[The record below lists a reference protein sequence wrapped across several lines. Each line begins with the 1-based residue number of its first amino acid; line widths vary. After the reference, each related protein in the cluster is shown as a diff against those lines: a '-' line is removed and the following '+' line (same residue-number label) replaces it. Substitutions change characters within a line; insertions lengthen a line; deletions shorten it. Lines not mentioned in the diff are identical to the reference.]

1 MGIGSFRAGKS
12 RLSRRF
18 AGQTSNKVLA
28 FSSPEANSMSRLICI
43 LAGAAIFLMS
53 PLCALAQASPT
64 PVAPV
69 PNPCTRFQAGSVVQ
83 QPPSLFSSNG
93 VLNVR
98 FSYQQTTDSQGRLLH
113 CFMTDTGIEQPTLHV
128 NPGDRL
134 NITVTNNTPSSA
146 LGEPFNSPT
155 CGDTTVAFTPPATG
169 ITSIGSST
177 NIHYHGTNVTP
188 QCGGDNV
195 TKTLINSGSTF
206 QYSFTFPLDEPPGL
220 YWYHPHVHGLAERD
234 LLGGASGALV
244 VSGIQNVQ
252 PAVAEL
258 RQRILVIR
266 DQPQLNGLAEAGG
279 NCGNGVPFQ
288 DLSVNYVPIDS
299 HQQPDGSVAFV
310 PAVLHM
316 QPGETQFWRVS
327 NSTADTILDLEVDYD
342 GVPQTLRIVG
352 IDAVPVNSQDGTEPG
367 QLIPVTHF
375 RLPVA
380 SRVEFLVKAPAST
393 VKVAQLLTTNINT
406 GPQGDCDPTRPIF
419 NIALTSTEDR
429 SLTGTGSLRFTTTG
443 DLRQSATDD
452 KVGAFTGLSTS
463 QRRFGGLSLAPVS
476 ATRVFLFSENQP
488 TQFFIT
494 QISAGQTETVFDN
507 NNPPAVV
514 TTQGSV
520 EKWIVQNN
528 AQENHEF
535 HMHQI
540 HFKVLSQDNFEAN
553 GNLPAPGIKAQ
564 YLDMIEVPYWDK
576 TASPVPPLP
585 QVQLLMDFRG
595 MDVGD
600 FVYHCHILSHEDL
613 GMMAIIRVNPRE

>member
-1 MGIGSFRAGKS
+1 
-12 RLSRRF
+12 
-18 AGQTSNKVLA
+18 
-28 FSSPEANSMSRLICI
+28 MSRLICS
-43 LAGAAIFLMS
+43 LAGAAIFLTS
-53 PLCALAQASPT
+53 PLCAPAQASPT

-69 PNPCTRFQAGSVVQ
+69 PNPCTRFQAGSVVH

-113 CFMTDTGIEQPTLHV
+113 CFMTDTGIEQPTLQV

-134 NITVTNNTPSSA
+134 NITVTNNTPASD

-169 ITSIGSST
+169 ITSVGSST

-234 LLGGASGALV
+234 LLGGASGALI

-252 PAVAEL
+252 PAVQGL

-279 NCGNGVPFQ
+279 NCGNGIPFQ

-299 HQQPDGSVAFV
+299 HQQPDGTVAFV

-316 QPGETQFWRVS
+316 EPGETQFWRVS

-352 IDAVPVNSQDGTEPG
+352 IDAVPVNSQDGTQPG
-367 QLIPVTHF
+367 ELIRVTHF

-393 VKVAQLLTTNINT
+393 VQVAQLVTTNINT
-406 GPQGDCDPTRPIF
+406 GSQGDCDPTRPIF
-419 NIALTSTEDR
+419 NIALSD
-429 SLTGTGSLRFTTTG
+429 TGGLK
-443 DLRQSATDD
+443 QSAAADD
-452 KVGAFTGLSTS
+452 RVGAFTRLSTS

-476 ATRVFLFSENQP
+476 ATRVFAFSEKQP

-494 QISAGQTETVFDN
+494 QVSAGQAETVFDN

-520 EKWIVQNN
+520 EKWIVQNK

-540 HFKVLSQDNFEAN
+540 HFKVLSQDNFEVN
-553 GNLPAPGIKAQ
+553 GSTQAPAIKGQ
-564 YLDMIEVPYWDK
+564 YLDMIEVPYSDNSV
-576 TASPVPPLP
+576 TPLPPLP

-595 MDVGD
+595 MDIGD

-613 GMMAIIRVNPRE
+613 GMMAIIRVNPKE